1 MSEQWTLKD
10 LLMVEGG
17 GDYVLNV
24 HLSQSHEIL
33 EPLKFYPTTEQM
45 LLMFKDYLDWEADKF
60 EETFKDEIFISYDG
74 YRSELHIN
82 FYTQL
87 PNEKK
92 VSLSAKD
99 TLAMAIA

>member
-24 HLSQSHEIL
+24 HLSKSHKK
-33 EPLKFYPTTEQM
+33 EPLKFYPSTDQM

-87 PNEKK
+87 SNEKR

>member
-1 MSEQWTLKD
+1 
-10 LLMVEGG
+10 MVEGG

-60 EETFKDEIFISYDG
+60 EETFKKGISFIYDG
-74 YRSELHIN
+74 HRAEMHIN
-82 FYTQL
+82 IYAQFL
-87 PNEKK
+87 NEKIT
-92 VSLSAKD
+92 SLSAKD